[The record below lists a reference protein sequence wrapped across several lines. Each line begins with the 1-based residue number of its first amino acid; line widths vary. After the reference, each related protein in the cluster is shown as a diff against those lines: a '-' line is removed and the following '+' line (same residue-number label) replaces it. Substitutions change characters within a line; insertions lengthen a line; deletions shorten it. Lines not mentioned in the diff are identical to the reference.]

1 MAASMSEFVAARD
14 LMNDSPARFEP
25 FEALVDFERRAAA
38 HVAGAAEQVEAPGLW
53 RGVGFRI
60 GERYLMSGIHEINE
74 ILKMPAMTAVPGT
87 KPWLLGVAN
96 IRGNL
101 VAVVDLRNYLE
112 GDRSPI
118 GDRSRLLLARQP
130 GGPVG
135 LLVDEVL
142 GQRNITDENIPLET
156 GEEDERWERYVTRQ
170 YDLGEKIFGIFSM
183 ASLVKSPDFIQA
195 AS

>member
-1 MAASMSEFVAARD
+1 MYSEATARN
-14 LMNDSPARFEP
+14 LMNDSVGTMNP
-25 FEALVDFERRAAA
+25 FEALLDFERRAAE

-53 RGVGFRI
+53 RAISFRI
-60 GERYLMSGIHEINE
+60 GQRLLLSGINEVNE
-74 ILKMPAMTAVPGT
+74 ILLMPQITAVPGV

-101 VAVVDLRNYLE
+101 VAIVDLRGYLE
-112 GDRSPI
+112 GGRTPI
-118 GDRSRLLLARQP
+118 NERSRVLLARQP

-142 GQRNITDENIPLET
+142 GQRNITDENVPLET
-156 GEEDERWERYVTRQ
+156 GEDDERYGRYIARR
-170 YDLGEKIFGIFSM
+170 YDLGGTTFGIFSM
-183 ASLVKSPDFIQA
+183 AGLTRTPDFVQA